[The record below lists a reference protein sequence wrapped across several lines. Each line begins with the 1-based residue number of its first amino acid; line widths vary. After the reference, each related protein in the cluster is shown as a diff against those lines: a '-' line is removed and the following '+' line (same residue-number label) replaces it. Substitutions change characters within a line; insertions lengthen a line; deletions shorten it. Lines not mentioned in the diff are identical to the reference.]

1 MVASNNH
8 REKLRR
14 VSGKNNHRPRP
25 DRQRSFTR
33 DIEHVAAE
41 TYLITRLAFT
51 LLQYL
56 GNTKLLLRFQ

>member
-1 MVASNNH
+1 MKAPNNH

-56 GNTKLLLRFQ
+56 GYFYYSNYYS

>member
-1 MVASNNH
+1 MKAPNNH

-56 GNTKLLLRFQ
+56 G